1 MEDLNVNDVLVVG
14 FDDTEQAH
22 RAVAFAAERAGKTDC
37 SLHLVFV
44 VEWSPYSFHTPEE
57 LAERHKRREEELERA
72 HSLIQP
78 IMAKLKDAG
87 VSATCEASHGHAAE
101 LLCSIAEEK
110 KACQLIIGRT
120 SGSSFAQRLLGGV
133 AITLA
138 QVSPVPLTIVP

>member
-1 MEDLNVNDVLVVG
+1 MNDVLVVG

-44 VEWSPYSFHTPEE
+44 VEWSPYSFHTPE
-57 LAERHKRREEELERA
+57 
-72 HSLIQP
+72 
-78 IMAKLKDAG
+78 LKDAG
-87 VSATCEASHGHAAE
+87 VSATCEARHGHAAE

>member
-1 MEDLNVNDVLVVG
+1 IQLKIEREALKKESDKASLERLSKLEEEIEKLEREYHDLEEIWNS
-14 FDDTEQAH
+14 EKA
-22 RAVAFAAERAGKTDC
+22 AVQGTQHIK
-37 SLHLVFV
+37 
-44 VEWSPYSFHTPEE
+44 
-57 LAERHKRREEELERA
+57 EELERA

-87 VSATCEASHGHAAE
+87 VSATCEARHGHAAE

>member
-1 MEDLNVNDVLVVG
+1 MNDVLVVG

-22 RAVAFAAERAGKTDC
+22 RAVEFAAERAAKSGA

-72 HSLIQP
+72 NEIIAP
-78 IMAKLKDAG
+78 IMKKLSDAG
-87 VSATCEASHGHAAE
+87 VTATCEARHGHAAE
-101 LLCSIAEEK
+101 LLSSIATEK
-110 KACQLIIGRT
+110 NACQLIIGRT
-120 SGSSFAQRLLGGV
+120 GGSSFAQRLLGGV